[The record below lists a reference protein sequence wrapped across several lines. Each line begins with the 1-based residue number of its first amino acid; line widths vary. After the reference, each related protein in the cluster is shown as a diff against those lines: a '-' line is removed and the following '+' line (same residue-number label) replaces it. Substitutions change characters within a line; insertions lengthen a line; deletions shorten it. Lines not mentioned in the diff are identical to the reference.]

1 MFVAGRSSRST
12 STVTELQT
20 LCAERLGDAYELEVI
35 DVIERPQAAED
46 DKVIATPT
54 LIRVAPGPPRR
65 VLGDLSDARR
75 VLSALGLRIAGA
87 EHDV

>member
-1 MFVAGRSSRST
+1 M
-12 STVTELQT
+12 
-20 LCAERLGDAYELEVI
+20 
-35 DVIERPQAAED
+35 IERPQAAED